1 MPQQRSEMTHARI
14 LETARSLFAKNG
26 YEATGVA
33 EMCAAAKISKGAF
46 YHHFPSKHAVFM
58 ELLQGWLDG
67 LDAMMQVARQ
77 ETTSVPQAILQMA
90 GMMETIFQAAG
101 QQLPMFLE
109 FWTQAS
115 RDETVW
121 QTTIAP
127 YRRFQAFFTELIQA
141 GIEEGSFWPIDP
153 EATGRLILSF
163 AIGVLLQGLLDPQ
176 GADWQKVT
184 QQGIR
189 LILKGISQ

>member
-1 MPQQRSEMTHARI
+1 MPQQRSEKTHARI

-127 YRRFQAFFTELIQA
+127 YRRFQAFFTRLIQE
-141 GIEEGSFWPIDP
+141 GIEEGSFWPVDP

-176 GADWQKVT
+176 GADWQNVT

>member
-1 MPQQRSEMTHARI
+1 MPQQRSEKTHTRI

-33 EMCAAAKISKGAF
+33 EMCATAKISKGAF
-46 YHHFPSKHAVFM
+46 YHHFPSKHDVFM

-115 RDETVW
+115 RDESVW

-127 YRRFQAFFTELIQA
+127 YRRFQAFFTALIQA
-141 GIEEGSFWPIDP
+141 GIEEGSFWPVDP

-163 AIGVLLQGLLDPQ
+163 AIGVLLQGLLDPH

>member
-1 MPQQRSEMTHARI
+1 MPQQRSEKTHARI
-14 LETARSLFAKNG
+14 LETARSLFARNG

-33 EMCAAAKISKGAF
+33 EMCAEARISKGAF

-67 LDAMMQVARQ
+67 LDAMLQVARQ

-115 RDETVW
+115 RDKTVW

-127 YRRFQAFFTELIQA
+127 YRRFQAFFTGLIQE
-141 GIEEGSFWPIDP
+141 GIDEGSFWPVDP

>member
-1 MPQQRSEMTHARI
+1 MPQQRSEKTHARI

-33 EMCAAAKISKGAF
+33 EMCAAAEISKGAF

-67 LDAMMQVARQ
+67 LDAMLQVARQ

-127 YRRFQAFFTELIQA
+127 YRRFQAFFTGLIQE
-141 GIEEGSFWPIDP
+141 GIEEGSFWPVDP
-153 EATGRLILSF
+153 DATGRLILSF

>member
-1 MPQQRSEMTHARI
+1 MPQQRSEKTHARI

-67 LDAMMQVARQ
+67 LDAMLQVTRQ

-90 GMMETIFQAAG
+90 EMMETIFQAAG

-127 YRRFQAFFTELIQA
+127 YRRFQAFFTGLIQE
-141 GIEEGSFWPIDP
+141 GIEEGSFWPVDP
-153 EATGRLILSF
+153 DVTGRLILSF

>member
-1 MPQQRSEMTHARI
+1 MPQQRSEKTHARI

-67 LDAMMQVARQ
+67 LDAMLQVTRQ

-127 YRRFQAFFTELIQA
+127 YRRFQAFFTRLIQE
-141 GIEEGSFWPIDP
+141 GIEEGSFWPVDP

>member
-1 MPQQRSEMTHARI
+1 MPQQRSEKTHARI

-67 LDAMMQVARQ
+67 LDAMLQVTRQ
-77 ETTSVPQAILQMA
+77 ETTSVPQAILEMA

-127 YRRFQAFFTELIQA
+127 YRRFQAFFTGLIQA
-141 GIEEGSFWPIDP
+141 GIEEGSFWPVDP

-189 LILKGISQ
+189 LIMKGISQ